1 MFSNTLKSFYYAC
14 GCKIFKRLDRTY
26 AWAETEFL
34 IENVPNEVW
43 GEVGDSYTNWVY
55 QQGFFAALI
64 KCFARNESLKI
75 IDFGCGHGKLAPVS
89 VFFTHPEGEYLGID
103 IQESYINYCRRKYS
117 QLPRVRFHVS
127 KDYNPLY
134 SLQQQSAVAESK
146 SYGDDWNIPPDSAD
160 IVMALSVFTHLQE
173 ADALGYIDKIHT
185 IVKPNALAILT
196 CHIVEEPRK
205 QPGFIFNYNP
215 FLVSLFKFTT
225 PLPHSYNWFTC
236 NPALPESGIAMNMAG
251 LNSMIQGKFKVE
263 LIMRGSTT
271 GGKDPLPQDVVVLR
285 KLALP
290 TDKVRDT
297 IDMPP

>member
-1 MFSNTLKSFYYAC
+1 MFFDTLKSFYYANVC
-14 GCKIFKRLDRTY
+14 SIFKRMEKKY
-26 AWAETEFL
+26 AFPETEFL

-64 KCFARNESLKI
+64 KYFARNESLKI

-89 VFFTHPEGEYLGID
+89 TFFTHPEGEYVGID

-127 KDYNPLY
+127 KDYNPFY
-134 SLQQQSAVAESK
+134 PQRQSAVTENK
-146 SYGDDWNIPPDSAD
+146 SYGSDWNVPPDSID
-160 IVMALSVFTHLQE
+160 IVIALSVFTHLQE
-173 ADALGYIDKIHT
+173 ADAFGYINKIHT
-185 IVKPNALAILT
+185 IIKPNALAILT

-225 PLPHSYNWFTC
+225 PLPTSYNWFTC
-236 NPALPESGIAMNMAG
+236 NPALPESGIAMNMTG
-251 LNSMIQGKFKVE
+251 LNSLIQGKFKIEFIV
-263 LIMRGSTT
+263 RGSTT
-271 GGKDPLPQDVVVLR
+271 GGKDPFPQDVVVLR
-285 KLALP
+285 KLAFP
-290 TDKVRDT
+290 TDKVQGT
-297 IDMPP
+297 TNMPP